1 MAVIQQ
7 TLTGAG
13 KHGENVGKN
22 INVQVLA
29 STNLTQDQLDSVLEQ
44 IAATT
49 TIVSVGPF
57 SAGVT
62 DNLGIV
68 TEGPI
73 VADDSSNAF
82 GIASATWTTVTGF

>member
-1 MAVIQQ
+1 MAVIEQ
-7 TLTGAG
+7 TLSGAG
-13 KHGENVGKN
+13 RQGENVGKN
-22 INVQVLA
+22 INVQVLS

-44 IAATT
+44 IAQTT

-57 SAGVT
+57 TAGAT
-62 DNLGIV
+62 DDLGIV
-68 TEGPI
+68 TEGVI